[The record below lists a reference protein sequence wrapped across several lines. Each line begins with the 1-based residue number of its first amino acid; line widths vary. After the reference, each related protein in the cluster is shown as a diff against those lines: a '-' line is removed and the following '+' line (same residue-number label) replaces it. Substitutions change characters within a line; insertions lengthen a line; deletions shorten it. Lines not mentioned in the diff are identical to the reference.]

1 MITLTWTTTRTIL
14 YTSMTPKTSL
24 YFEVLAE
31 TSNVDKVLKN
41 IQKYGQNVFKTSN
54 KIKISTKNN
63 YQVRSRNLRKCFND
77 ILVFHR
83 TPNKKVP
90 GIFTIS
96 FKKSE
101 YGQFGPE
108 IYNSNFFTKS
118 ISYSGQQDCYNFINE
133 MPLKYFSEKS
143 DEEIYCCKYLCSND
157 QQFEENSDSD
167 GSFINI
173 ASNRIDDHPEFVAS
187 SNIVVPK
194 YLVEAVE
201 VKTKLVKTT
210 TK

>member
-41 IQKYGQNVFKTSN
+41 IQKYEQNVFKTSN

-90 GIFTIS
+90 GIFNLS
-96 FKKSE
+96 F
-101 YGQFGPE
+101 
-108 IYNSNFFTKS
+108 
-118 ISYSGQQDCYNFINE
+118 
-133 MPLKYFSEKS
+133 
-143 DEEIYCCKYLCSND
+143 
-157 QQFEENSDSD
+157 
-167 GSFINI
+167 
-173 ASNRIDDHPEFVAS
+173 
-187 SNIVVPK
+187 
-194 YLVEAVE
+194 
-201 VKTKLVKTT
+201 
-210 TK
+210 